1 MDSSLRLGLRKRH
14 IFPTFFMPKTKRRL
28 ATAGLSPNELLQA
41 IQRVRLKK
49 EDDIPD
55 GWLPLKE
62 WANIWKKSKTAAD
75 VLLQK
80 AVAAGLMEVQKFN
93 RYSGNELRVIK
104 HYRQAER

>member
-1 MDSSLRLGLRKRH
+1 M
-14 IFPTFFMPKTKRRL
+14 

-55 GWLPLKE
+55 GWLPLKD

-93 RYSGNELRVIK
+93 RYAGKELRSIK
-104 HYRQAER
+104 HYRQATATNRGSPSRT